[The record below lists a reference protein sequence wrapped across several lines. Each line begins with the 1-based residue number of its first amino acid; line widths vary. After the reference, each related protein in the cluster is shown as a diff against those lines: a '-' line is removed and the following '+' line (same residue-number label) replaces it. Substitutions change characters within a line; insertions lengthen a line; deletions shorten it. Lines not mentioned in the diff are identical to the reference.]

1 MEVAVN
7 VATMDEVRLKDVV
20 KVAILEAFEER
31 REWLTNLVSE
41 AVSDI
46 ALGYAIKVGERTPLV
61 SREEVFKTLE
71 TA

>member
-1 MEVAVN
+1 MN

-46 ALGYAIKVGERTPLV
+46 ALGYAIQVGERTPLV